1 MINLKKFL
9 KNEEG
14 NALFLIL
21 IAVTLFAA
29 LSYAVTQS
37 GRGSSGGATDDANL
51 ISSSQITQY
60 PAAIRSGVDRLL
72 IRGWGASQL
81 FFITNVA
88 DADYDEPQ
96 NLFNPNGLAGVIA
109 QDPPQSA
116 VVNSSTAA
124 WVYNK
129 TAALPGVGDDAV
141 EDIVAILPGVLE
153 RVCTMLNDQIVGRD
167 YFSTANN
174 IPVLGGAIAALD
186 TDTTA
191 ITSAQ
196 WAAAD
201 AGDTTLMQ
209 GKAFLCVQNGAAGE
223 FVYYH
228 ALAEL

>member
-1 MINLKKFL
+1 MTNLKKFF

-37 GRGSSGGATDDANL
+37 GRGSGKGASDDANL

-60 PAAIRSGVDRLL
+60 PAAIRSGVDRLM

-81 FFITNVA
+81 RFEP
-88 DADYDEPQ
+88 DSGQPDYTLPE
-96 NLFNPNGLAGVIA
+96 NLFNPSGLAGVIP
-109 QDPPQSA
+109 QDPPQ
-116 VVNSSTAA
+116 N
-124 WVYNK
+124 
-129 TAALPGVGDDAV
+129 AV
-141 EDIVAILPGVLE
+141 EDSTTAEWIYNRAAGLPEVGEDANADIVAILPGILE

-167 YFSTANN
+167 YFSTTNN
-174 IPVLGGAIAALD
+174 IPVLAAAIADFEAAIAAGD
-186 TDTTA
+186 
-191 ITSAQ
+191 
-196 WAAAD
+196 WAAG
-201 AGDTTLMQ
+201 GDSAAME
-209 GKAFLCVQNGAAGE
+209 GKAFLCVQNGAGGD